1 MVTNMLGRGE
11 MIRMSVSFQ
20 NPLQLPAIGSHI
32 VNQLVRGAAAQ
43 GAGFGL
49 EIQHRVNHCGLTTD
63 RIGQNIAHGTGSRI
77 KKRLDMHHI
86 GGHGDS

>member
-32 VNQLVRGAAAQ
+32 DQLVRGAAAQ
-43 GAGFGL
+43 GAGLGSKSS
-49 EIQHRVNHCGLTTD
+49 
-63 RIGQNIAHGTGSRI
+63 TGSI
-77 KKRLDMHHI
+77 TAA
-86 GGHGDS
+86 